1 MNPIIRN
8 ILAVVAG
15 FVVGS
20 IVNSALV
27 NLGPSLIALPEGADI
42 TSMEGLK
49 ESMNLFKPANFLFPF
64 LGHAVGTLLGA
75 FTAVKIAVSHK
86 KKIGLGMGALFF
98 LGGVAAVV
106 MLGGPTWFKALDLI
120 MAYFPM
126 AWLGSKLAKAN

>member
-1 MNPIIRN
+1 
-8 ILAVVAG
+8 
-15 FVVGS
+15 
-20 IVNSALV
+20 
-27 NLGPSLIALPEGADI
+27 
-42 TSMEGLK
+42 MEGLK